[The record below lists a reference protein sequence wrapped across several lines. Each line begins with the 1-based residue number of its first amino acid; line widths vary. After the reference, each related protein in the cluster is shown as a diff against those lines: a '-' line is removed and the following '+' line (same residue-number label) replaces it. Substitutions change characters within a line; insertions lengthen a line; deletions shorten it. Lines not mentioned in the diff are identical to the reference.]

1 MPVIPSPWRLRQED
15 SHVVQVSLM
24 IGVGCAESKL
34 SVVSFLSFKELKKI
48 RCDFSV
54 AVIEYQD

>member
-34 SVVSFLSFKELKKI
+34 SVVSFLSFKELKK
-48 RCDFSV
+48 
-54 AVIEYQD
+54 